1 MSEKIAIFED
11 LDDLANFTAGRSA
24 GLISGA
30 TDKMCVSKGN
40 FDIIS
45 SITIAD
51 EGNGLMFVEGSESYN
66 YAPERLIQLKDV
78 QYISEITATLVSA
91 PNILSKGG
99 SSYATWELTQY
110 YKAGNASSVSKKEWS
125 VDGTTVSSNS
135 KGTTESAETDVEKSI
150 ATVESY
156 GKTIM
161 LSQMIKQDSNTVKLG
176 IWSTPTVTVSP
187 SSIES
192 KGGNSSISISGN
204 PQRIKEWS
212 SGATSVDEAEISKV
226 SATFGTVSSD
236 FTTLTVGVNENV
248 STRSGKVSVE
258 WVYNN
263 DVVKIVDSNEYKQQS
278 QSSCEMTLKSSS
290 VAYHGKAYV
299 VGNAS
304 VDGKIWWGEDSANM
318 NNYTEVYANI
328 DVNII
333 ERTSLGKTIIYAYF
347 VPSDENIAPL
357 GNKNQY
363 YASAAAE
370 ITKASDASLTL
381 SVYNRNYNGSAQMVA
396 ECGEPHGV
404 SSWGIG
410 YSKSGVSTITW
421 VDNKNLSLTD
431 AGTYDIWVKWTADN
445 NHSNNESGKYTGQ
458 SVTINK
464 AGVTVTAP
472 TAKTLTYTGYAQALL
487 NAGSGSPVG
496 TMYYGTK
503 NISYNSTDWSKTI
516 PSQTNAGSYTV
527 YYYYKVDD
535 TANYKANSGSTINA
549 PVPVSTSIAKAIGS
563 IDVSIKNP
571 TYTGSAVNI
580 ATATAT
586 GAYYL
591 GIGSSDKSAPSS
603 WTKNAALTATNAGTY
618 HIWAKCDAGT
628 NHNAVNQYYVGTATI
643 TAAGEASVIVTPKTG
658 ITYNGSAQQLTTV
671 EANGVSTW
679 TLGYATSSSSTSPT
693 WLNSEKTNLSLT
705 NAGTY
710 YIWVKWQPDSNH
722 TGGSPNG
729 EKTGKI
735 VTINKREVK
744 ITDPTKTNW
753 TYSGSAYTIFAAG
766 SCTPGGVMYY
776 SDTDKEFSTS
786 TWSKSPLPSTYTQ
799 KTNAGT
805 YILYYYCYVSD
816 IGNNTGTNIN
826 KILSISATINKKAT
840 TAPTLTAGY
849 KTTYDGSV
857 VYAKA
862 ASASGNP
869 AGKIYYGSS
878 SGATTYNIIASTT
891 ATNLTEMGQTNV
903 GKKDIYAFFRP
914 NDTNYADSSVVSTT
928 VEVKNKRTVTITKI
942 PTAKTLTYT
951 GSAQT
956 LLNAG
961 TCSSGGTMY
970 YGLKNTSYNTTDWS
984 PSIPTKTDAGTYT
997 VYYMC
1002 HVADTNNNTAG
1013 TGVEVATSVSVTI
1026 SKRNVTYKATDQSKT
1041 YDGSALNASNTAD
1054 LTAGTLVSEH
1064 TATFSCSGSITNYA
1078 ASGATKTLSSVT
1090 IKSGSTDVTSNYNIT
1105 KNNGKLTIDR
1115 RNVTFKAVDESVEY
1129 TGSLLSASDTAK
1141 LTSGTLVDGHEAT
1154 FTCSGLGKDINEY
1167 TKSILTVTIMSG
1179 STDVTSNYKITKESG
1194 KFVIT
1199 QRIVK
1204 ITAPTATNCTYSGSA
1219 QTIFAAGS
1227 CTTGGTM
1234 YYSDI
1239 YQEEFSTSTWSKSPL
1254 PSTYTQKTDA
1264 GTYTLYYYCY
1274 VSDIGN
1280 NTGTNI
1286 NKILSISATINKKSA
1301 TILFAGSNL
1310 TVQCKNSATSLDIAT
1325 NVRYLA
1331 ATVTGGSVSYT
1342 IDSIQNPSG
1351 VTGTFISESQTALQ
1365 LKVAIG
1371 TPVGDYSV
1379 NIKASQSN
1387 PNYTSTPVTRTYKI
1401 SVLPDT
1407 LGDYTGTLSISNPS
1421 TKLSAGDDTRTIT
1434 WGAIH
1439 QVWKHGGNTVYM
1451 PSNANLTVSCNDSTA
1466 KKYVSINRNSYV
1478 NSSDTTT
1485 TTLTKTT
1492 YSSVYE
1498 HSIGATFTLELR
1510 TYDGKIIQTLDIAAN
1525 PNNKIHTLE
1534 AVNLSYSVAGSTSG
1548 STNIPSVTYDTT
1560 YGYQSG
1566 AVISTTTGN
1575 TSPTLDDNTTFTKS
1589 FEEYQS
1595 NGYASFN
1602 ASTGVVTWNSSN
1614 PSSTERKMTVKCT
1627 GVLDSKGI
1635 TSSKSVIAEAK
1646 QSDTSKSIRVSYVNR
1661 GCPYGCSYRV
1671 LAKTADLTTIQYGS
1685 ATGNFHTE
1693 TYGISELTV
1702 VAYATN
1708 QSGSSK
1714 TLTLTWSGG
1723 GGTSTMIGTG
1733 VSSASRSTLSITVPN
1748 GTYQGSNEYYIAV
1761 TLTSTGNMSGSIQFS
1776 LS

>member
-1 MSEKIAIFED
+1 
-11 LDDLANFTAGRSA
+11 
-24 GLISGA
+24 
-30 TDKMCVSKGN
+30 VSWG
-40 FDIIS
+40 D
-45 SITIAD
+45 
-51 EGNGLMFVEGSESYN
+51 
-66 YAPERLIQLKDV
+66 
-78 QYISEITATLVSA
+78 
-91 PNILSKGG
+91 
-99 SSYATWELTQY
+99 
-110 YKAGNASSVSKKEWS
+110 
-125 VDGTTVSSNS
+125 
-135 KGTTESAETDVEKSI
+135 EKS
-150 ATVESY
+150 S
-156 GKTIM
+156 
-161 LSQMIKQDSNTVKLG
+161 
-176 IWSTPTVTVSP
+176 
-187 SSIES
+187 
-192 KGGNSSISISGN
+192 
-204 PQRIKEWS
+204 
-212 SGATSVDEAEISKV
+212 
-226 SATFGTVSSD
+226 
-236 FTTLTVGVNENV
+236 
-248 STRSGKVSVE
+248 
-258 WVYNN
+258 
-263 DVVKIVDSNEYKQQS
+263 
-278 QSSCEMTLKSSS
+278 
-290 VAYHGKAYV
+290 
-299 VGNAS
+299 
-304 VDGKIWWGEDSANM
+304 
-318 NNYTEVYANI
+318 
-328 DVNII
+328 
-333 ERTSLGKTIIYAYF
+333 
-347 VPSDENIAPL
+347 
-357 GNKNQY
+357 
-363 YASAAAE
+363 
-370 ITKASDASLTL
+370 
-381 SVYNRNYNGSAQMVA
+381 
-396 ECGEPHGV
+396 
-404 SSWGIG
+404 
-410 YSKSGVSTITW
+410 
-421 VDNKNLSLTD
+421 
-431 AGTYDIWVKWTADN
+431 
-445 NHSNNESGKYTGQ
+445 
-458 SVTINK
+458 
-464 AGVTVTAP
+464 
-472 TAKTLTYTGYAQALL
+472 
-487 NAGSGSPVG
+487 
-496 TMYYGTK
+496 
-503 NISYNSTDWSKTI
+503 
-516 PSQTNAGSYTV
+516 
-527 YYYYKVDD
+527 
-535 TANYKANSGSTINA
+535 
-549 PVPVSTSIAKAIGS
+549 
-563 IDVSIKNP
+563 
-571 TYTGSAVNI
+571 
-580 ATATAT
+580 
-586 GAYYL
+586 
-591 GIGSSDKSAPSS
+591 
-603 WTKNAALTATNAGTY
+603 
-618 HIWAKCDAGT
+618 
-628 NHNAVNQYYVGTATI
+628 
-643 TAAGEASVIVTPKTG
+643 
-658 ITYNGSAQQLTTV
+658 
-671 EANGVSTW
+671 
-679 TLGYATSSSSTSPT
+679 
-693 WLNSEKTNLSLT
+693 LSLT

-776 SDTDKEFSTS
+776 SDTDEEFSTS
-786 TWSKSPLPSTYTQ
+786 TWRTSPPYTE

-816 IGNNTGTNIN
+816 TTNNTGTNIN
-826 KILSISATINKKAT
+826 TKLSISATINKKAT
-840 TAPTLTAGY
+840 TAPTLNAGY

-862 ASASGNP
+862 AIASGNP

-914 NDTNYADSSVVSTT
+914 NNTNYADSSVVSTT

-961 TCSSGGTMY
+961 TCSSGGTIY

-1026 SKRNVTYKATDQSKT
+1026 SKCNVTYKATDQSKT

-1078 ASGATKTLSSVT
+1078 ASGAPKTLSSVT
-1090 IKSGSTDVTSNYNIT
+1090 IMSGSTDVTSNYNIT

-1129 TGSLLSASDTAK
+1129 TGSLLSASATAK

-1199 QRIVK
+1199 QRTVK

-1239 YQEEFSTSTWSKSPL
+1239 YQEEFSTSTWTKDIP
-1254 PSTYTQKTDA
+1254 YTEKTDA

-1274 VSDIGN
+1274 VSDTTI

-1301 TILFAGSNL
+1301 TISFAGSNL
-1310 TVQCKNSATSLDIAT
+1310 TVQCKNSATSLGITT

-1331 ATVTGGSVSYT
+1331 AIVTGGSVSYT

-1365 LKVAIG
+1365 LRVAMG

-1379 NIKASQSN
+1379 KIKASQSN

-1407 LGDYTGTLSISNPS
+1407 LGDYTGTLSISNSS

-1439 QVWKHGGNTVYM
+1439 QVWKHGGNKVYM
-1451 PSNANLTVSCNDSTA
+1451 PNNANLTVSCNDSTA
-1466 KKYVSINRNSYV
+1466 KKYVSINKNSYV

-1525 PNNKIHTLE
+1525 PNNKIHTLT

-1595 NGYASFN
+1595 NGYASLN
-1602 ASTGVVTWNSSN
+1602 TSTGVVTWNTANTGTAARS
-1614 PSSTERKMTVKCT
+1614 MTVKCNGT
-1627 GVLDSKGI
+1627 LESNG
-1635 TSSKSVIAEAK
+1635 TSSTA
-1646 QSDTSKSIRVSYVNR
+1646 TS
-1661 GCPYGCSYRV
+1661 PTV
-1671 LAKTADLTTIQYGS
+1671 LALQSAPPSATSIESYIGGVVCDTDNFSGVVSSGWAATMVFDKAIPSSWVGTTIRFY
-1685 ATGNFHTE
+1685 
-1693 TYGISELTV
+1693 
-1702 VAYATN
+1702 AYN
-1708 QSGSSK
+1708 SSK
-1714 TLTLTWSGG
+1714 TQIPHPGG
-1723 GGTSTMIGTG
+1723 G
-1733 VSSASRSTLSITVPN
+1733 ASFPWS
-1748 GTYQGSNEYYIAV
+1748 V
-1761 TLTSTGNMSGSIQFS
+1761 TLTDNLTTGAPRTVQIASGQYSSLGGTATNKVAYIKIISTTNSNIQIKGTYIGVS
-1776 LS
+1776 NV